1 MYIYNLS
8 NKKVC
13 IYNKKACI
21 YMGVCMCVCCLF
33 FFFFFGGVGVVLI
46 NILVPQV
53 GPQTKIPSFAP
64 TLPCYV
70 YPWLWHYIYLAYEPI
85 E

>member
-21 YMGVCMCVCCLF
+21 YMAVCMCVCCLF
-33 FFFFFGGVGVVLI
+33 FFFFGVGGGGCI
-46 NILVPQV
+46 D
-53 GPQTKIPSFAP
+53 K
-64 TLPCYV
+64 
-70 YPWLWHYIYLAYEPI
+70 YISATSWPPNENS
-85 E
+85 

>member
-1 MYIYNLS
+1 MYIYGCVY
-8 NKKVC
+8 VC
-13 IYNKKACI
+13 LLF
-21 YMGVCMCVCCLF
+21 VF
-33 FFFFFGGVGVVLI
+33 FFFFGGGGVGVVLI